1 MEVGSRTTVKNE
13 IVENFLRA
21 IEFPRLLGELA
32 GHCQTPAGRDYLRAL
47 RPLAESGLIENRLS
61 KTRELEKH
69 FLKDGNPAIP
79 DSQFFID
86 AFEKAHSQGE
96 AFSAGELAS
105 LSEFLSA
112 LVRLRQYLA
121 GADPLGRHLA
131 GKTADQVHGPSPAEA
146 GDETVRSPE
155 GEVPAV
161 FQEWLSRL
169 HALPEL
175 QEKLRST
182 VSNKG
187 EILDTASPELKSVR
201 DQLKSLRA
209 EVQNFYQSFLQKN
222 ETAEALQEK
231 IVTER
236 EGRLV
241 VPIKRD
247 RQSQVP
253 GFVHGMSSSGA
264 TLFVEPRE
272 IVESNNRVK
281 EALLREDE
289 EIRRILRETTQA
301 VLASGDPLE
310 AAVIACAEVDA
321 HGVLA
326 IFTSRYDGQF
336 LIPQAGSGLS
346 LRGSRHPLLAL
357 ENREQF
363 RERVIPLDIEFND
376 GAKVILVSGPNAGGK
391 TVALKTLGLACVMAQ
406 SGLPVL
412 ARGESALPWFSHF
425 DSDLEDGQSLL
436 DHLSTY
442 AAKLK
447 ALKRMMDHGGPD
459 TLFLLDELGAG
470 TDPRE
475 GGALGIACLETFR
488 EKGATVMANTHQPLL
503 KLLTQEEK
511 GMANAAM
518 LFDEATG
525 KPTFRLVSGIPGQS
539 YALTLARQFG
549 FPEEILEKAK
559 SHLPQGE
566 ADLSEMLAK
575 LGQEK
580 QAAQAA
586 RQEAEK
592 MRENAKKLEQELL
605 TARRQM
611 KDEARRIK
619 KDAQVEAEG
628 LLKNTRRKM
637 EHLIQGVE
645 TPSGKVIHPER
656 INAAKREVNQK
667 LKNIKPAPAKVVVE
681 VQDLKEGDSVLFKP
695 GQCDVKIISADEEKG
710 EAVILMEN
718 GMKLSC
724 KWSDLG
730 RVTAVP
736 KPVAPPPT
744 TRVLSPQALDEKG
757 KLELDLR
764 GKMVDQALPM
774 LDKFLDDALLVN
786 LPFVR
791 IIHGKGT
798 GALKEAIHQHLP
810 TAHPQV
816 EFSMAEPAQGG
827 AGVTVIKFKK

>member
-1 MEVGSRTTVKNE
+1 MKNE

-21 IEFPRLLGELA
+21 VEYPRLLTELA
-32 GHCQTPAGRDYLRAL
+32 GHCQTPAGRDYLKAL
-47 RPLAESGLIENRLS
+47 RPLTDLGPIENRLS

-69 FLKDGNPAIP
+69 FLKSGNPAVP
-79 DSQFFID
+79 DSQFFLE
-86 AFEKAHSQGE
+86 AFENARSKGE
-96 AFSAGELAS
+96 AFSAKELAS
-105 LSEFLSA
+105 LSEFLLS
-112 LVRLRQYLA
+112 VVSLRQYL
-121 GADPLGRHLA
+121 
-131 GKTADQVHGPSPAEA
+131 SPGE
-146 GDETVRSPE
+146 
-155 GEVPAV
+155 EVPPV
-161 FQEWLSRL
+161 FQEWLGRL

-175 QEKLRST
+175 KEKLKST
-182 VSNKG
+182 VSDKG
-187 EILDTASPELKSVR
+187 EILDTASPELKGLR
-201 DQLKSLRA
+201 DQLRSLKA
-209 EVQNFYQSFLQKN
+209 EVQNFYQSFLQKD
-222 ETAEALQEK
+222 ETGEALQEK

-241 VPIKRD
+241 VPVKRD

-253 GFVHGMSSSGA
+253 GFIHGMSSSGS

-289 EIRRILRETTQA
+289 EIRRILRETTQS
-301 VLASGDPLE
+301 VLASGDLLE

-326 IFTSRYDGQF
+326 IFASRYDGQF
-336 LIPQAGSGLS
+336 LVPRAGSGLS
-346 LRGSRHPLLAL
+346 LNGARHPLLAL

-363 RERVIPLDIEFND
+363 REKVVPLDIEFKD
-376 GAKVILVSGPNAGGK
+376 GVKVILVSGPNAGGK
-391 TVALKTLGLACVMAQ
+391 TVALKTLGLTCVMAQ
-406 SGLPVL
+406 AGLPVL
-412 ARGESALPWFSHF
+412 ARGESELPPLAHF
-425 DSDLEDGQSLL
+425 DSDLEDGQSLS

-447 ALKRMMDHGGPD
+447 ALKRMMDHSGPD

-518 LFDEATG
+518 IFDEQTG

-549 FPEEILEKAK
+549 FPGEVLERAK

-566 ADLSEMLAK
+566 ADLSEMLTK

-580 QAAQAA
+580 QAAQEA

-592 MRENAKKLEQELL
+592 TRDNARKLEQELM
-605 TARRQM
+605 TARRQI

-619 KDAQVEAEG
+619 KEAQVEAEG

-645 TPSGKVIHPER
+645 TPDGKVIHPEK

-667 LKNIKPAPAKVVVE
+667 LKNIKPAPAKVIVE
-681 VQDLKEGDSVLFKP
+681 VGELKEGDSVFFKP
-695 GQCDVKIISADEEKG
+695 GQCDVKILSADEDKG

-724 KWSDLG
+724 KYSDLG
-730 RVTAVP
+730 RVTAAP
-736 KPVAPPPT
+736 KPVAPPQAT
-744 TRVLSPQALDEKG
+744 GVLGAKALDEKG

-764 GKMVDQALPM
+764 GKMVDQALPL

-798 GALKEAIHQHLP
+798 GVLKEAIHKHLP
-810 TAHPQV
+810 AAHPNV

>member
-1 MEVGSRTTVKNE
+1 MKNE
-13 IVENFLRA
+13 IVDNFLRA
-21 IEFPRLLGELA
+21 VEFPKLLGALA
-32 GHCQTPAGRDYLRAL
+32 GHCQTPAGRDYLKAL
-47 RPLAESGLIENRLS
+47 GPLADLGLIENRLS
-61 KTRELEKH
+61 KTQELEKH
-69 FLKDGNPAIP
+69 LLKAGDPAVP
-79 DSQFFID
+79 DSQYFVEV
-86 AFEKAHSQGE
+86 FEKARSKGE
-96 AFSAGELAS
+96 IFSARELAS
-105 LSEFLSA
+105 LAVFLDQV
-112 LVRLRQYLA
+112 VRLRQYL
-121 GADPLGRHLA
+121 
-131 GKTADQVHGPSPAEA
+131 T
-146 GDETVRSPE
+146 PE
-155 GEVPAV
+155 GDLPVV
-161 FQEWLSRL
+161 FQEWLGRL

-175 QEKLRST
+175 REKLKSV
-182 VSNKG
+182 VSEKG
-187 EILDTASPELKSVR
+187 EILDSASTELKSAR
-201 DQLKSLRA
+201 DQLKALRS
-209 EVQNFYQSFLQKN
+209 EVQHFYQSFLQR
-222 ETAEALQEK
+222 EGSADALQEK

-241 VPIKRD
+241 VPVKRD
-247 RQSQVP
+247 HQGQVP
-253 GFVHGMSSSGA
+253 GFVHGMSASGS

-289 EIRRILRETTQA
+289 EIRKILRETTQA
-301 VLASGDPLE
+301 VLASGDLLE
-310 AAVIACAEVDA
+310 AVLIACAEVDA

-326 IFTSRYDGQF
+326 TFASRYDGQF
-336 LIPQAGSGLS
+336 IRPHAGSGLV
-346 LRGSRHPLLAL
+346 LKTARHPLLAL
-357 ENREQF
+357 ENRDKF
-363 RERVIPLDIEFND
+363 REKVIPLDAEFKD
-376 GAKVILVSGPNAGGK
+376 EVRVILVSGPNAGGK
-391 TVALKTLGLACVMAQ
+391 TVALKTLGLSCVMAQ
-406 SGLPVL
+406 AGLPVL
-412 ARGESALPWFSHF
+412 AANESSIPRLSHF
-425 DSDLEDGQSLL
+425 DSDLEDGQSLS

-447 ALKRMMDHGGPD
+447 ALKRMMDHCGPE

-475 GGALGIACLETFR
+475 GGALGIACLEAFR

-518 LFDEATG
+518 VFDEQTG

-549 FPEEILEKAK
+549 FPEEVLEKAK

-566 ADLSEMLAK
+566 ADLSEMLTK

-580 QAAQAA
+580 QAAQIA

-592 MRENAKKLEQELL
+592 IRDNARRMEQELT

-619 KDAQVEAEG
+619 KEAQVEAEG

-645 TPSGKVIHPER
+645 APGGNRINPER

-667 LKNIKPAPAKVVVE
+667 LRNIKPAPAKVIVE
-681 VQDLKEGDSVLFKP
+681 VGELKEGDAVFFKP
-695 GQCDVKIISADEEKG
+695 GNCDVKILSADEEKG

-724 KWSDLG
+724 KYSDLG
-730 RVTAVP
+730 RVTAAP
-736 KPVAPPPT
+736 KPVA
-744 TRVLSPQALDEKG
+744 RPQPASVMPAKALDDKG

-798 GALKEAIHQHLP
+798 GALKEAIHKHLP
-810 TAHPQV
+810 GAHPGV
-816 EFSMAEPAQGG
+816 EFTLAEPAQGG